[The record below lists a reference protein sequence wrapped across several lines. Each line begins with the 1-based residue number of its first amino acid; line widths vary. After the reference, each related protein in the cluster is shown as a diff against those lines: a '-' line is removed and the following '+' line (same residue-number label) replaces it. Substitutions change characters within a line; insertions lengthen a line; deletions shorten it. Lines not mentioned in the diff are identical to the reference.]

1 MRELLV
7 VIDYQNDFVTGA
19 LGNPAAAALEPGIAA
34 RVAAQLERGGRV
46 LFTRDTHGTDYLNT
60 REGRFL
66 PVAHCIKGS
75 QGWGLY
81 GSLSQYETGVRDG
94 VSIVDKPTFGCAAL
108 PAEAE
113 ALCGG
118 APDSIEICGVVT
130 DICVVSNAVLLHSAF
145 LNARVAVL
153 KDLCAAATPEGHAR
167 ALALGAGW
175 GFEIV
180 SQSARGEMNKTGT
193 RGRFDAS
200 ALLFC
205 VKRLRNIFSQRRPSR
220 PSGPPCRAPA

>member
-81 GSLSQYETGVRDG
+81 GALSQYETGVRDG

-118 APDSIEICGVVT
+118 APDSIEICGVV
-130 DICVVSNAVLLHSAF
+130 
-145 LNARVAVL
+145 NARVAVL

-167 ALALGAGW
+167 ALALLAGM
-175 GFEIV
+175 GYEIV
-180 SQSARGEMNKTGT
+180 
-193 RGRFDAS
+193 
-200 ALLFC
+200 
-205 VKRLRNIFSQRRPSR
+205 
-220 PSGPPCRAPA
+220 

>member
-94 VSIVDKPTFGCAAL
+94 V
-108 PAEAE
+108 
-113 ALCGG
+113 
-118 APDSIEICGVVT
+118 
-130 DICVVSNAVLLHSAF
+130 
-145 LNARVAVL
+145 
-153 KDLCAAATPEGHAR
+153 
-167 ALALGAGW
+167 
-175 GFEIV
+175 
-180 SQSARGEMNKTGT
+180 
-193 RGRFDAS
+193 
-200 ALLFC
+200 
-205 VKRLRNIFSQRRPSR
+205 
-220 PSGPPCRAPA
+220 

>member
-19 LGNPAAAALEPGIAA
+19 LGNPAAAALEQGIAA

-118 APDSIEICGVVT
+118 AGQ
-130 DICVVSNAVLLHSAF
+130 H
-145 LNARVAVL
+145 
-153 KDLCAAATPEGHAR
+153 
-167 ALALGAGW
+167 
-175 GFEIV
+175 
-180 SQSARGEMNKTGT
+180 
-193 RGRFDAS
+193 
-200 ALLFC
+200 
-205 VKRLRNIFSQRRPSR
+205 
-220 PSGPPCRAPA
+220 

>member
-108 PAEAE
+108 P
-113 ALCGG
+113 
-118 APDSIEICGVVT
+118 DSIEICGVVT

-167 ALALGAGW
+167 ALALLAGM
-175 GFEIV
+175 GYEIV
-180 SQSARGEMNKTGT
+180 
-193 RGRFDAS
+193 
-200 ALLFC
+200 
-205 VKRLRNIFSQRRPSR
+205 
-220 PSGPPCRAPA
+220 

>member
-81 GSLSQYETGVRDG
+81 GSLSQYEMGVRDG

-167 ALALGAGW
+167 ALALLAGM
-175 GFEIV
+175 GYEIV
-180 SQSARGEMNKTGT
+180 
-193 RGRFDAS
+193 
-200 ALLFC
+200 
-205 VKRLRNIFSQRRPSR
+205 
-220 PSGPPCRAPA
+220 

>member
-153 KDLCAAATPEGHAR
+153 KGHAR
-167 ALALGAGW
+167 ALALLAGM
-175 GFEIV
+175 GYEIV
-180 SQSARGEMNKTGT
+180 
-193 RGRFDAS
+193 
-200 ALLFC
+200 
-205 VKRLRNIFSQRRPSR
+205 
-220 PSGPPCRAPA
+220 

>member
-118 APDSIEICGVVT
+118 APDSIGDGHLCGEQRRF
-130 DICVVSNAVLLHSAF
+130 AAF
-145 LNARVAVL
+145 GLSECPRGGI
-153 KDLCAAATPEGHAR
+153 EGPVRRRHAR
-167 ALALGAGW
+167 GA
-175 GFEIV
+175 
-180 SQSARGEMNKTGT
+180 
-193 RGRFDAS
+193 
-200 ALLFC
+200 
-205 VKRLRNIFSQRRPSR
+205 RPCA
-220 PSGPPCRAPA
+220 GPAGGYGV

>member
-145 LNARVAVL
+145 LNARVVVL

-167 ALALGAGW
+167 ALALLAGM
-175 GFEIV
+175 GYEIV
-180 SQSARGEMNKTGT
+180 
-193 RGRFDAS
+193 
-200 ALLFC
+200 
-205 VKRLRNIFSQRRPSR
+205 
-220 PSGPPCRAPA
+220 

>member
-118 APDSIEICGVVT
+118 AADSVDDV
-130 DICVVSNAVLLHSAF
+130 
-145 LNARVAVL
+145 AR
-153 KDLCAAATPEGHAR
+153 
-167 ALALGAGW
+167 
-175 GFEIV
+175 
-180 SQSARGEMNKTGT
+180 MTGT
-193 RGRFDAS
+193 INYEVLCDVGRR
-200 ALLFC
+200 
-205 VKRLRNIFSQRRPSR
+205 VQRVYVEN
-220 PSGPPCRAPA
+220 GAEVELVDYLKGE

>member
-34 RVAAQLERGGRV
+34 RVAAQLGRGGRV

-167 ALALGAGW
+167 ALALVGGL
-175 GFEIV
+175 GYVSV
-180 SQSARGEMNKTGT
+180 SQPAGGAMNKTGT
-193 RGRFDAS
+193 RGRFEAS
-200 ALLFC
+200 PHLFC